1 MARENGQSQTLKAVL
16 GLRGMVLNGDI
27 KPGERVSELLV
38 AERLGISRTPAAKAL
53 IQLREEGLLDS
64 LPTRGFVVAKFS
76 QFDVSDAIELRGT
89 LEALAARLGAE
100 RGVPATITDQMQHC
114 AERIDAIIA
123 AWEPGFDLSE
133 HIRLNDEFHDLLLQC
148 TQSTIIRRSLERI
161 KSLPFAAP
169 NPFTK
174 DLTAQSPNIR
184 FQFMLANDQHYS
196 IIDAIRNREGT
207 RAAALTLEHARSAW
221 KHMRSTPLAPLI
233 SYSRP

>member
-1 MARENGQSQTLKAVL
+1 MRADGHQSQTLKAIL
-16 GLRGMVLNGDI
+16 GLRGMVLNGVL

-38 AERLGISRTPAAKAL
+38 ADRLGISRTPAAKAL

-64 LPTRGFVVAKFS
+64 LPAGGFVVAKFS
-76 QFDVSDAIELRGT
+76 QLDAYDALELRGT

-100 RGVPATITDQMQHC
+100 RGVPAAITDRMQRC
-114 AERIDAIIA
+114 ADQIDAIIA
-123 AWEPGFDLSE
+123 GWEPGADLSE
-133 HIRLNDEFHDLLLQC
+133 HIRCNDEFHDLLLQC

-174 DLTAQSPNIR
+174 DLMAQSPNLR
-184 FQFMLANDQHYS
+184 FQLMLANDQHHS
-196 IIDAIRNREGT
+196 IVDAIRNREGA

-221 KHMRSTPLAPLI
+221 KHMRATALEPLFT
-233 SYSRP
+233 YNRP

>member
-1 MARENGQSQTLKAVL
+1 VRKNGQSQTLKAVL
-16 GLRGMVLNGDI
+16 GLRKMVLDGDI

-53 IQLREEGLLDS
+53 ILLREEELLDS
-64 LPTRGFVVAKFS
+64 LPSGGYVVARFS
-76 QFDVSDAIELRGT
+76 HHDAFDAIELRGT

-100 RGVPATITDQMQHC
+100 RGVPATVTDQMQHC
-114 AERIDAIIA
+114 AQRMDAIIA
-123 AWEPGFDLSE
+123 AWEPGVDLSE

-161 KSLPFAAP
+161 KSLPFVAP

-184 FQFMLANDQHYS
+184 FHFMLANDQHYG
-196 IIDAIRNREGT
+196 IIDAIRNREGA

-221 KHMRSTPLAPLI
+221 NHMRLTPLAPLV